1 MVLCVLLVS
10 LWLGVQILC
19 RRFIYHDV
27 WRAGFPIL
35 FSVGKQT
42 TCTGLPLWLSGVD
55 TGSPLLIYA
64 INSSLTHLL
73 RLPLL
78 WAMGCFGLGVVPAMY
93 LTKAQIIAS
102 YLALS
107 GSIFVLGCALFE
119 HRLSAVYLLVT
130 TLYAGLFLDAMHSD
144 QVIYILFWI
153 PWTVV
158 CSVLAHRHRQE
169 RAGGWR

>member
-1 MVLCVLLVS
+1 MRARAMVSDPNRALPPADRRPVRPRLASHRRIRRSAILISRAGRWLVTRGRHAAPMVLCVLLVS

-55 TGSPLLIYA
+55 TGSPLVIYA

-73 RLPLL
+73 R
-78 WAMGCFGLGVVPAMY
+78 
-93 LTKAQIIAS
+93 
-102 YLALS
+102 
-107 GSIFVLGCALFE
+107 
-119 HRLSAVYLLVT
+119 
-130 TLYAGLFLDAMHSD
+130 
-144 QVIYILFWI
+144 
-153 PWTVV
+153 
-158 CSVLAHRHRQE
+158 
-169 RAGGWR
+169 